1 MAGAMEIVAGATSV
15 VVGLSHFSP
24 ILFFFGPFSLL
35 YLIRSLFI
43 CLNKIPGII
52 NYL

>member
-24 ILFFFGPFSLL
+24 ILFGPFSLL

>member
-24 ILFFFGPFSLL
+24 ILFLFGLFSLI
-35 YLIRSLFI
+35 YSIRPLF
-43 CLNKIPGII
+43 N
-52 NYL
+52 